1 MKTLQMFAV
10 VTPGLEPV
18 CARELQA
25 LGLERVQ
32 VEPGGV
38 AFEGGL
44 GELYL
49 ANLMLRSASRVLV
62 RLGRFGCR
70 DFPTLYKRALR
81 LPWGAFVRPGTALSV
96 RTSCHASRLIHT
108 QRIAETIAAAACHS
122 LGLAREE
129 MEKGSFS
136 QLLVVRLEEDEAL
149 LSLDSSG
156 ELLHRRGWR
165 TAQLEAPLRESLAA
179 GILQLLGWDGTVPLL
194 DPMCGSGTFPIEAAW
209 LAMRFAPGERR
220 DFAFMRWPHFRPGLW
235 QVLLDEAKS
244 RRRPLSVPISGMDR
258 ALSAIAVAKENA
270 HRAGVEDAV
279 YFACGELSAL
289 EPETARGFLI
299 ANPPYGKRLGRG
311 VDLVRSYRALGR
323 ALKGAFAGWEGAFLC
338 PDPALARETGL
349 KLEKV
354 ALLAHGGL
362 NVALLKVLRQKNMR
376 IPA

>member
-10 VTPGLEPV
+10 VTPGLETV

-32 VEPGGV
+32 MEPGGV

-44 GELYL
+44 RELYL

-81 LPWGAFVRPGTALSV
+81 LPWGAFVRPEAGLSMRV
-96 RTSCHASRLIHT
+96 SCHASRLNHT
-108 QRIAETIAAAACHS
+108 ERIAGTIVAAARHS
-122 LGLAREE
+122 LGVTDDGNTAD
-129 MEKGSFS
+129 MFS
-136 QLLVVRLEEDEAL
+136 QLVVARLEEDEIL
-149 LSLDSSG
+149 LSVDSSG

-235 QVLLDEAKS
+235 QVLLDEAKT

-258 ALSAIAVAKENA
+258 APSAIAVAKENA
-270 HRAGVEDAV
+270 HRAGVGDAV
-279 YFACGELSAL
+279 HFACVELSAL
-289 EPETARGFLI
+289 KPETARGFLI

-311 VDLVRSYRALGR
+311 GDLVRSYRALGR

-338 PDPALARETGL
+338 PDLALARETGL

-362 NVALLKVLRQKNMR
+362 NVALLKVLREKNM
-376 IPA
+376 